1 MILLT
6 QLLFGLFFVLPPF
19 HSPPLLSSPSL
30 FPQLLTADTHIIR
43 GNESTAFWRLRN
55 NGHSVPHT
63 SLCLSVVTPGLRS
76 LDMVAFSP
84 EEAKS
89 LHDALLTLLN
99 AAGVALGWPAT
110 RTSSVWLYSTT
121 VFCSY
126 IYVSCALPPFLSF
139 FLSLSPSLFIFL
151 SCLLCREICVNVA
164 P

>member
-19 HSPPLLSSPSL
+19 HSSPLLSSPSL
-30 FPQLLTADTHIIR
+30 SPQLLTADTHIIR

-89 LHDALLTLLN
+89 LHDALLALLN

-126 IYVSCALPPFLSF
+126 IYVYRYSVVLSLPFSLSF
-139 FLSLSPSLFIFL
+139 FLSLPLSFSFFL
-151 SCLLCREICVNVA
+151 VCFAERSV
-164 P
+164 